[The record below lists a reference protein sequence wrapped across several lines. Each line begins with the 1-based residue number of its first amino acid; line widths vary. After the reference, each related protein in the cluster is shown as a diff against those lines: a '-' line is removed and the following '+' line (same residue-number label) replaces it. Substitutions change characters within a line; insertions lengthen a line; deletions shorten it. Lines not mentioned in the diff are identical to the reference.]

1 MQANDESNFVMHIPC
16 ENPECG
22 SSDANALY
30 DDGHTY
36 CFACNTTKQGVDA
49 PTETVESPKTD
60 NSTFA
65 LQGKIKAL
73 PTRRITQDTC
83 EHFGYR
89 VGKYN
94 GKPCHFAF
102 YYDDMRKPIAAKL
115 RFEDKSMTTIGEFKK
130 VGLYGQHL
138 CRDKGKMLVVTEGE
152 IDCLTVGQVQGLK
165 WPVVSIPNGA
175 AGAEKSFRKNL
186 AFLEGFEKVI
196 IMFDMDEPGIEAAK
210 AAARVLSPGKAFIA
224 SLPLKDPNEMLLA
237 GRQSELIDAIWQAK
251 AYRPD
256 GIISA
261 TDLWEELSDTTEI
274 KSFPYPFPALNEKT
288 MGLRKRELVTITAGT
303 GVGKSAFIREVAYDL
318 LTTHQ
323 QKVGMVMLEESP
335 KRTMQGMCGI
345 DMSKPIHL
353 GSPYTT
359 EELRSSFQK
368 LTNDNRLHL
377 YDGFGSLN
385 GNDLVDRLRYFAVGL
400 QCDFIFLDHLSMAV
414 SGLELQDERK
424 AIDILVTRLRTLVEE
439 TGVGLIEVCHLRRVD
454 GNKGHENGIE
464 VGLNHLRGSQAIAQ
478 LSDLVISLERDQQG
492 ENPNE
497 TKVRVLKNRF
507 SGQTGVGATLSYNP
521 ETGRLS
527 DEGMFEMSGGEAPF

>member
-1 MQANDESNFVMHIPC
+1 MTTSDESNFVMHIPC

-30 DDGHTY
+30 DDGHTH
-36 CFACNTTKQGVDA
+36 CFACNTTKQNVDA
-49 PTETVESPKTD
+49 PTVESPKTD
-60 NSTFA
+60 EDTPRFVV
-65 LQGKIKAL
+65 QGKIQAI
-73 PTRRITQDTC
+73 PARRINADTC

-94 GKPCHFAF
+94 GNPCHFAY
-102 YYDDMRKPIAAKL
+102 YYDDARKPIAAKL

-152 IDCLTVGQVQGLK
+152 IDCLTVAQVQGLK

-196 IMFDMDEPGIEAAK
+196 IMFDMDEPGTK
-210 AAARVLSPGKAFIA
+210 AARDCAKVLSPGKAFIA
-224 SLPLKDPNEMLLA
+224 TLPMKDPNEMLLA
-237 GRQSELIDAIWQAK
+237 GRQSEIIDAIWSAK

-256 GIISA
+256 GIISGQDMWA
-261 TDLWEELSDTTEI
+261 ELSDTTVVT
-274 KSFPYPFPALNEKT
+274 SYSYPFPAMNEKT
-288 MGLRKRELVTITAGT
+288 GGLRKRELVTVTAGT

-318 LTTHQ
+318 LTTHGL
-323 QKVGMVMLEESP
+323 KVGMVMLEESP

-345 DMSKPIHL
+345 DMNKPIHT
-353 GSPYTT
+353 GVQYTQ

-368 LTNDNRLHL
+368 LTKDNRLHL
-377 YDGFGSLN
+377 YDGFGSLS
-385 GNDLVDRLRYFAVGL
+385 GADLIDRLRYFAVGL
-400 QCDFIFLDHLSMAV
+400 ECDFLILDHLSIAV

-424 AIDILVTRLRTLVEE
+424 AIDILVTRLRSLVEE
-439 TGVGLIEVCHLRRVD
+439 TGVGILMISHLRRVD

-497 TKVRVLKNRF
+497 TKVRILKNRF
-507 SGQTGVGATLSYNP
+507 NGITGISCTLEYDP
-521 ETGRLS
+521 DTGRLTQGVLGN
-527 DEGMFEMSGGEAPF
+527 DVAF

>member
-1 MQANDESNFVMHIPC
+1 MHIPC

-30 DDGHTY
+30 TDGHTY
-36 CFACNTTKQGVDA
+36 CFACNTHGKGGDTATQVDPPEDDNETFKVQGV
-49 PTETVESPKTD
+49 
-60 NSTFA
+60 
-65 LQGKIKAL
+65 IKAL
-73 PTRRITQDTC
+73 YARRIDQDTC
-83 EHFGYR
+83 DHFGYR

-94 GKPCHFAF
+94 GKPCHFAY
-102 YYDDMRKPIAAKL
+102 YYDDTRKPIAAKL
-115 RFEDKSMTTIGEFKK
+115 RFEDKSMTTIGQFKK

-152 IDCLTVGQVQGLK
+152 IDCLTVAQVQGLK

-186 AFLEGFEKVI
+186 AFLEGFEKVV
-196 IMFDMDEPGIEAAK
+196 IMFDMDDPGIEAAK
-210 AAARVLSPGKAFIA
+210 AAARVLSPGKAYIA

-237 GRQSELIDAIWQAK
+237 GRRSEIIDAIWSAK

-256 GIISA
+256 GIISGQDMWA
-261 TDLWEELSDTTEI
+261 ELSDTTVV
-274 KSFPYPFPALNEKT
+274 KSIPYPFPALNDKT
-288 MGLRKRELVTITAGT
+288 CGIRKRELVTITAGT

-318 LTTHQ
+318 LTNHHM
-323 QKVGMVMLEESP
+323 KVGMVMLEESP
-335 KRTMQGMCGI
+335 KRTMQGLCGI
-345 DMSKPIHL
+345 DMNKPIHL
-353 GSPYTT
+353 GVPYDQ

-368 LTNDNRLHL
+368 LTNENRLHL

-414 SGLELQDERK
+414 SGLEMQDERK

-439 TGVGLIEVCHLRRVD
+439 TGVGLLMVSHLRRVD

-507 SGQTGVGATLSYNP
+507 SGATGVGCTLEYDMD
-521 ETGRLS
+521 TGRLTQGVLNDS
-527 DEGMFEMSGGEAPF
+527 PF